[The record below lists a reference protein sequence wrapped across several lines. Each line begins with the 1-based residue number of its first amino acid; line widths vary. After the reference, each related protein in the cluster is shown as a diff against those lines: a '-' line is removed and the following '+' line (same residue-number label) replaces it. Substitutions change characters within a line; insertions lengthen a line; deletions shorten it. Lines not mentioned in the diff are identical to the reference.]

1 VGVFVIILGLAVLV
15 MAIVVLPGACL
26 LTALRQEP
34 MVVWGAG
41 PTVTVLLVAV
51 LTEVFGRIGVPW
63 GPLTGIGSLSLI
75 AVGALGMGLIRGG
88 EPRSGVKTA
97 AIGMWREGHRVLVL
111 AAIPVLLQVCF
122 ITRAM
127 GRPGALLQNHD
138 VMFHLNLIE
147 LMRSTGWASSLG
159 ASAAISGGSFYPSV
173 FHAVAVLLTGVTD
186 VPTAFNATLVGVGIC
201 LTIVEVV
208 VLVRAYDGRTMAC
221 LVAGAACASTMW
233 TPFLLF
239 FNGQTPTGLAIALL
253 PGALAAMEKAFRT
266 YGLRGRLVLVACL
279 SLGAGCAHPGGG
291 QVLIVLACVMAPTG
305 RLIARSESG
314 SAEIAK
320 PALRS
325 RVLVGAAGLLILALM
340 MANAQLQRM
349 AAFPREPRTLL
360 QRVELALFLT
370 PREGR
375 AWDYAWFLLLAGLGL
390 IALGRERSRRLLVLA
405 WSVCA
410 ALIVLAQSA
419 VAPLAILFIA
429 VALVIATWR
438 RDAGVL
444 GPAAVLGGILALEEW
459 AFLSGWSFGWL
470 RLQLMAVPWGMLMA
484 GYVLGTLRAGV
495 GRLAFRRATAWVVLI
510 ATLVPLPV
518 AWWATTDPR
527 LAREEQQAVEVARS
541 GQYATQAQVAAYL
554 DSLDLPEGS
563 VITDT
568 TYSFPIVLAS
578 RRPRQFVITPDRDF
592 REKLDDPITGRV
604 RYALVTDP
612 QRSPADAIAARFPG
626 IHENGAGVANLE
638 RQWVDGCGVA
648 WRLYAFAT
656 P

>member
-1 VGVFVIILGLAVLV
+1 MGVFVIILGLAVLV

-208 VLVRAYDGRTMAC
+208 VLVRAYDGQTMAC

-291 QVLIVLACVMAPTG
+291 QVLIVLACVMALTG

-419 VAPLAILFIA
+419 VAPLAA
-429 VALVIATWR
+429 VTGAWWGDYNR
-438 RDAGVL
+438 Y
-444 GPAAVLGGILALEEW
+444 LAL
-459 AFLSGWSFGWL
+459 
-470 RLQLMAVPWGMLMA
+470 MALLVGALA
-484 GYVLGTLRAGV
+484 GLGTQSAIDWASRHRAGV
-495 GRLAFRRATAWVVLI
+495 PASAALAVISLVITLSQVPSNRMWVQRGYDSAFLVHPAWLGDGERRDMETTDRFVFDDAVVYGAPQTGAGLVGVLTGGRSVHGSVGSPSDPRQDYLAWHFRDLHTDPEVCAIIRQEGGTPLFYDDSTASSDEIGESYPGYLDVDTSTGFIPI
-510 ATLVPLPV
+510 ATLDT
-518 AWWATTDPR
+518 ATVYR
-527 LAREEQQAVEVARS
+527 
-541 GQYATQAQVAAYL
+541 
-554 DSLDLPEGS
+554 
-563 VITDT
+563 IT
-568 TYSFPIVLAS
+568 AC
-578 RRPRQFVITPDRDF
+578 
-592 REKLDDPITGRV
+592 EK
-604 RYALVTDP
+604 
-612 QRSPADAIAARFPG
+612 
-626 IHENGAGVANLE
+626 
-638 RQWVDGCGVA
+638 
-648 WRLYAFAT
+648 
-656 P
+656 

>member
-1 VGVFVIILGLAVLV
+1 MGVFVIILGLAVLV

-233 TPFLLF
+233 TSFLLF

-291 QVLIVLACVMAPTG
+291 QVLIVLACVMALTG

-349 AAFPREPRTLL
+349 ASFPREPRTLL

-419 VAPLAILFIA
+419 VAPLAA
-429 VALVIATWR
+429 VTGAWWGDYNR
-438 RDAGVL
+438 Y
-444 GPAAVLGGILALEEW
+444 LALI
-459 AFLSGWSFGWL
+459 ALL
-470 RLQLMAVPWGMLMA
+470 
-484 GYVLGTLRAGV
+484 V
-495 GRLAFRRATAWVVLI
+495 GA
-510 ATLVPLPV
+510 P
-518 AWWATTDPR
+518 
-527 LAREEQQAVEVARS
+527 
-541 GQYATQAQVAAYL
+541 G
-554 DSLDLPEGS
+554 
-563 VITDT
+563 
-568 TYSFPIVLAS
+568 
-578 RRPRQFVITPDRDF
+578 
-592 REKLDDPITGRV
+592 
-604 RYALVTDP
+604 
-612 QRSPADAIAARFPG
+612 RSPPSTGPHGIGQEFPRARRSP
-626 IHENGAGVANLE
+626 
-638 RQWVDGCGVA
+638 
-648 WRLYAFAT
+648 
-656 P
+656 

>member
-1 VGVFVIILGLAVLV
+1 MGVFVIILGLAVLV

-291 QVLIVLACVMAPTG
+291 QVLIVLACVMALTG

-419 VAPLAILFIA
+419 VAPLAA
-429 VALVIATWR
+429 VTGAWWGDYNR
-438 RDAGVL
+438 Y
-444 GPAAVLGGILALEEW
+444 LAL
-459 AFLSGWSFGWL
+459 
-470 RLQLMAVPWGMLMA
+470 MALLVGALA
-484 GYVLGTLRAGV
+484 GLGTQSAIDWASRHRAGV
-495 GRLAFRRATAWVVLI
+495 PASAALAVISLVITLSQVPPNRMWVQRGYDSAFLVHPAWLGDGERRDMETTDRFVFDDAVVYGAPQTGAGLVGVLTGGRSVHGSVGSPSDPRQDYLAWHFRDLHTDPEVCAIIRQEGGTPLFYDDSTANSDEIGESYPGYLDVDTSTGFIPI
-510 ATLVPLPV
+510 ATLDT
-518 AWWATTDPR
+518 ATVYR
-527 LAREEQQAVEVARS
+527 
-541 GQYATQAQVAAYL
+541 
-554 DSLDLPEGS
+554 
-563 VITDT
+563 IT
-568 TYSFPIVLAS
+568 AC
-578 RRPRQFVITPDRDF
+578 
-592 REKLDDPITGRV
+592 EK
-604 RYALVTDP
+604 
-612 QRSPADAIAARFPG
+612 
-626 IHENGAGVANLE
+626 
-638 RQWVDGCGVA
+638 
-648 WRLYAFAT
+648 
-656 P
+656 

>member
-1 VGVFVIILGLAVLV
+1 MGVFVIILGLAVLV

-97 AIGMWREGHRVLVL
+97 AIGMWREGYRVLVL

-291 QVLIVLACVMAPTG
+291 QVLIVLACVMALTG

-410 ALIVLAQSA
+410 TLIVLAQSA
-419 VAPLAILFIA
+419 VAPLAA
-429 VALVIATWR
+429 VTGAWWGDYNR
-438 RDAGVL
+438 Y
-444 GPAAVLGGILALEEW
+444 LAL
-459 AFLSGWSFGWL
+459 
-470 RLQLMAVPWGMLMA
+470 MALLVGALA
-484 GYVLGTLRAGV
+484 GLGTQSAIDWASRHRAGV
-495 GRLAFRRATAWVVLI
+495 PASAALAVISLVITLSQVPPNRMWVQRGYDSAFLVHPAWLGDGERRDMETTDRFVFDDAVVYGAPQTGAGLVGVLTGGRSVHGSVGSPSDPRQDYLAWHFRDLHTDPEVCAIIRQEGGTPLFYDDSTASSDEIGESYPGYLDVDTSTGFIPI
-510 ATLVPLPV
+510 ATLDT
-518 AWWATTDPR
+518 ATVYR
-527 LAREEQQAVEVARS
+527 
-541 GQYATQAQVAAYL
+541 
-554 DSLDLPEGS
+554 
-563 VITDT
+563 IT
-568 TYSFPIVLAS
+568 AC
-578 RRPRQFVITPDRDF
+578 
-592 REKLDDPITGRV
+592 EK
-604 RYALVTDP
+604 
-612 QRSPADAIAARFPG
+612 
-626 IHENGAGVANLE
+626 
-638 RQWVDGCGVA
+638 
-648 WRLYAFAT
+648 
-656 P
+656 

>member
-1 VGVFVIILGLAVLV
+1 MGVFVIILGLAVLV

-111 AAIPVLLQVCF
+111 AAIPVILQVCF

-291 QVLIVLACVMAPTG
+291 QVLIVLACVMALTG

-349 AAFPREPRTLL
+349 ASFPREPRTLL

-419 VAPLAILFIA
+419 VAPLAA
-429 VALVIATWR
+429 VTGAWWGDYNR
-438 RDAGVL
+438 Y
-444 GPAAVLGGILALEEW
+444 LAL
-459 AFLSGWSFGWL
+459 
-470 RLQLMAVPWGMLMA
+470 MALLVGALA
-484 GYVLGTLRAGV
+484 GLGTQSAIDWASRHRAGV
-495 GRLAFRRATAWVVLI
+495 PASAALAVISLVITLSQVPPNRMWVQRGYDSAFLVHPAWLGDGERRDMETTDRFVFDDAVVYGAPQTGAGLVGVLTGGRSVHGSVGSPSDPRQDYLAWHFRDLHTDPEVCAIIRQEGGTPLFYDDSTASSDEIGESYPGYLDVDTSTGFIPI
-510 ATLVPLPV
+510 ATLDT
-518 AWWATTDPR
+518 ATVYR
-527 LAREEQQAVEVARS
+527 
-541 GQYATQAQVAAYL
+541 
-554 DSLDLPEGS
+554 
-563 VITDT
+563 IT
-568 TYSFPIVLAS
+568 AC
-578 RRPRQFVITPDRDF
+578 
-592 REKLDDPITGRV
+592 EK
-604 RYALVTDP
+604 
-612 QRSPADAIAARFPG
+612 
-626 IHENGAGVANLE
+626 
-638 RQWVDGCGVA
+638 
-648 WRLYAFAT
+648 
-656 P
+656 

>member
-1 VGVFVIILGLAVLV
+1 MGVFVIILGLAVLV

-111 AAIPVLLQVCF
+111 AAIPVILQVCF

-291 QVLIVLACVMAPTG
+291 QVLIVLACVMALTG

-390 IALGRERSRRLLVLA
+390 IALGRERGRRLLVLA

-419 VAPLAILFIA
+419 VAPLAA
-429 VALVIATWR
+429 VTGAWWGDYNR
-438 RDAGVL
+438 Y
-444 GPAAVLGGILALEEW
+444 LAL
-459 AFLSGWSFGWL
+459 
-470 RLQLMAVPWGMLMA
+470 MALLVGALA
-484 GYVLGTLRAGV
+484 GLGTQSAIDWASRHRAGV
-495 GRLAFRRATAWVVLI
+495 PASAALAVISLVITLSQVPPNRMWVQRGYDSAFLVHPAWLGDGERRDMETTDRFVFDDAVVYGAPQTGAGLVGVLTGGRSVHGSVGSPSDPQQDYLAWHFRDLHTDPEVCAIIRQEGGTPLFYDDSTASSDEIGESYPGYLDVDTSTGFIPI
-510 ATLVPLPV
+510 ATLDT
-518 AWWATTDPR
+518 ATVYR
-527 LAREEQQAVEVARS
+527 
-541 GQYATQAQVAAYL
+541 
-554 DSLDLPEGS
+554 
-563 VITDT
+563 IT
-568 TYSFPIVLAS
+568 AC
-578 RRPRQFVITPDRDF
+578 
-592 REKLDDPITGRV
+592 EK
-604 RYALVTDP
+604 
-612 QRSPADAIAARFPG
+612 
-626 IHENGAGVANLE
+626 
-638 RQWVDGCGVA
+638 
-648 WRLYAFAT
+648 
-656 P
+656 

>member
-1 VGVFVIILGLAVLV
+1 MGVFVIILGLAVLV

-291 QVLIVLACVMAPTG
+291 QVLIVLACVMALTG

-419 VAPLAILFIA
+419 VAPLAA
-429 VALVIATWR
+429 VTGAWWGDYNR
-438 RDAGVL
+438 Y
-444 GPAAVLGGILALEEW
+444 LAL
-459 AFLSGWSFGWL
+459 
-470 RLQLMAVPWGMLMA
+470 MALLVGALA
-484 GYVLGTLRAGV
+484 GLGTQSAIDWASRHRAGV
-495 GRLAFRRATAWVVLI
+495 PASAALAVISLVITLSQVPSNRMWVQRGYDSAFLVHPAWLGDGERRDMETTDRFVFDDAVVYGAPQTGAGLVGVLTGGRSVHGSVGSPSDPRQDYLAWHFRDLHTDPEVCAIIRQEGGTPLFYDDSTANSDEIGESYPGYLDVDTSTGFIPI
-510 ATLVPLPV
+510 ATLDT
-518 AWWATTDPR
+518 ATVYR
-527 LAREEQQAVEVARS
+527 
-541 GQYATQAQVAAYL
+541 
-554 DSLDLPEGS
+554 
-563 VITDT
+563 IT
-568 TYSFPIVLAS
+568 AC
-578 RRPRQFVITPDRDF
+578 
-592 REKLDDPITGRV
+592 EK
-604 RYALVTDP
+604 
-612 QRSPADAIAARFPG
+612 
-626 IHENGAGVANLE
+626 
-638 RQWVDGCGVA
+638 
-648 WRLYAFAT
+648 
-656 P
+656 

>member
-1 VGVFVIILGLAVLV
+1 MGVFVIILGLAVLV

-291 QVLIVLACVMAPTG
+291 QVLIVLACVMALTG

-390 IALGRERSRRLLVLA
+390 IALGRERGRRLLVLA

-419 VAPLAILFIA
+419 VAPLAA
-429 VALVIATWR
+429 VTGAWWGDYNR
-438 RDAGVL
+438 Y
-444 GPAAVLGGILALEEW
+444 LAL
-459 AFLSGWSFGWL
+459 
-470 RLQLMAVPWGMLMA
+470 MALLVGALA
-484 GYVLGTLRAGV
+484 GLGTQSAIDWASRHRAGV
-495 GRLAFRRATAWVVLI
+495 PASAALAVISLVITLSQVPPNRMWVQRGYDSAFLVHPAWLGDGERRDMETTDRFVFDDAVVYGAPQTGAGLVGVLTGGRSVHGSVGSPSDPQQDYLAWHFRDLHTDPEVCAIIRQEGGTPLFYDDSTASSDEIGESYPGYLDVDTSTGFIPI
-510 ATLVPLPV
+510 ATLDT
-518 AWWATTDPR
+518 ATVYR
-527 LAREEQQAVEVARS
+527 
-541 GQYATQAQVAAYL
+541 
-554 DSLDLPEGS
+554 
-563 VITDT
+563 IT
-568 TYSFPIVLAS
+568 AC
-578 RRPRQFVITPDRDF
+578 
-592 REKLDDPITGRV
+592 EK
-604 RYALVTDP
+604 
-612 QRSPADAIAARFPG
+612 
-626 IHENGAGVANLE
+626 
-638 RQWVDGCGVA
+638 
-648 WRLYAFAT
+648 
-656 P
+656 

>member
-1 VGVFVIILGLAVLV
+1 MGVFVIILGLAVLV

-111 AAIPVLLQVCF
+111 AAIPVILQVCF

-291 QVLIVLACVMAPTG
+291 QVLIVLACVMALTG

-419 VAPLAILFIA
+419 VAPLAA
-429 VALVIATWR
+429 VTGAWWGDYNR
-438 RDAGVL
+438 Y
-444 GPAAVLGGILALEEW
+444 LAL
-459 AFLSGWSFGWL
+459 
-470 RLQLMAVPWGMLMA
+470 MALLVGALA
-484 GYVLGTLRAGV
+484 GLGTQSAIDWASRHRAGV
-495 GRLAFRRATAWVVLI
+495 PASAALAVISLVITLSQVPPNRMWVQRGYDSAFLVHPAWLGDGERRDMETTDRFVFDDAVVYGAPQTGAGLVGVLTGGRSVHGSVGSPSDPQQDYLAWHFRDLHTDPEVCAIIRQEGGTPLFYDDSTASSDEIGESYPGYLDVDTSTGFIPI
-510 ATLVPLPV
+510 ATLDT
-518 AWWATTDPR
+518 ATVYR
-527 LAREEQQAVEVARS
+527 
-541 GQYATQAQVAAYL
+541 
-554 DSLDLPEGS
+554 
-563 VITDT
+563 IT
-568 TYSFPIVLAS
+568 AC
-578 RRPRQFVITPDRDF
+578 
-592 REKLDDPITGRV
+592 EK
-604 RYALVTDP
+604 
-612 QRSPADAIAARFPG
+612 
-626 IHENGAGVANLE
+626 
-638 RQWVDGCGVA
+638 
-648 WRLYAFAT
+648 
-656 P
+656 

>member
-1 VGVFVIILGLAVLV
+1 MGVFVILGLAVLV

-291 QVLIVLACVMAPTG
+291 QVLIVLACVMALTG

-419 VAPLAILFIA
+419 VAPLAA
-429 VALVIATWR
+429 VTGAWWGDYNR
-438 RDAGVL
+438 Y
-444 GPAAVLGGILALEEW
+444 LAL
-459 AFLSGWSFGWL
+459 
-470 RLQLMAVPWGMLMA
+470 MALLVGALA
-484 GYVLGTLRAGV
+484 GLGTQSAIDWASRHRAGV
-495 GRLAFRRATAWVVLI
+495 PASAALAVISLVITLSQVPSNRMWVQRGYDSAFLVHPAWLGDGERRDMETTDRFVFDDAVVYGAPQTGAGLVGVLTGGRSVHGSVGSPSDPRQDYLAWHFRDLHTDPEVCAIIRQEGGTPLFYDDSTASSDEIGESYPGYLDVDTSTGFIPI
-510 ATLVPLPV
+510 ATLDT
-518 AWWATTDPR
+518 ATVYR
-527 LAREEQQAVEVARS
+527 
-541 GQYATQAQVAAYL
+541 
-554 DSLDLPEGS
+554 
-563 VITDT
+563 IT
-568 TYSFPIVLAS
+568 AC
-578 RRPRQFVITPDRDF
+578 
-592 REKLDDPITGRV
+592 EK
-604 RYALVTDP
+604 
-612 QRSPADAIAARFPG
+612 
-626 IHENGAGVANLE
+626 
-638 RQWVDGCGVA
+638 
-648 WRLYAFAT
+648 
-656 P
+656 

>member
-1 VGVFVIILGLAVLV
+1 MGVFVIILGLAVLV

-291 QVLIVLACVMAPTG
+291 QVLIVLACVMALTG
-305 RLIARSESG
+305 RLIVRSESG

-419 VAPLAILFIA
+419 VAPLAA
-429 VALVIATWR
+429 VTGAWWGDYNR
-438 RDAGVL
+438 Y
-444 GPAAVLGGILALEEW
+444 LAL
-459 AFLSGWSFGWL
+459 
-470 RLQLMAVPWGMLMA
+470 MALLVGALA
-484 GYVLGTLRAGV
+484 GLGTQSAIDWASRHRAGV
-495 GRLAFRRATAWVVLI
+495 PASAALAVISLVITLSQVPSNRMWVQRGYDSAFLVHPAWLGDGERRDMETTDRFVFDDAVVYGAPQTGAGLVGVLTGGRSVHGSVGSPSDPRQDYLAWHFRDLHTDPEVCAIIRQEGGTPLFYDDSTASSDEIGESYPGYLDVDTSTGFIPI
-510 ATLVPLPV
+510 ATLDT
-518 AWWATTDPR
+518 ATVYR
-527 LAREEQQAVEVARS
+527 
-541 GQYATQAQVAAYL
+541 
-554 DSLDLPEGS
+554 
-563 VITDT
+563 IT
-568 TYSFPIVLAS
+568 AC
-578 RRPRQFVITPDRDF
+578 
-592 REKLDDPITGRV
+592 EK
-604 RYALVTDP
+604 
-612 QRSPADAIAARFPG
+612 
-626 IHENGAGVANLE
+626 
-638 RQWVDGCGVA
+638 
-648 WRLYAFAT
+648 
-656 P
+656 

>member
-1 VGVFVIILGLAVLV
+1 MGVFVIILGLAVLV

-41 PTVTVLLVAV
+41 PAVTVLLVAV

-291 QVLIVLACVMAPTG
+291 QVLIVLACVMALTG

-419 VAPLAILFIA
+419 VAPLAA
-429 VALVIATWR
+429 VTGAWWGDYNR
-438 RDAGVL
+438 Y
-444 GPAAVLGGILALEEW
+444 LAL
-459 AFLSGWSFGWL
+459 
-470 RLQLMAVPWGMLMA
+470 MALLVGALA
-484 GYVLGTLRAGV
+484 GLGTQSAIDWASRHRAGV
-495 GRLAFRRATAWVVLI
+495 PASAALAVISLVITLSQVPSNRMWVQRGYDSAFLVHPAWLGDGERRDMETTDRFVFDDAVVYGAPQTGAGLVGVLTGGRSVHGSVGSPSDPRQDYLAWHFRDLHTDPEVCAIIRQEGGTPLFYDDSTASSDEIGESYPGYLDVDTSTGFIPI
-510 ATLVPLPV
+510 ATLDT
-518 AWWATTDPR
+518 ATVYR
-527 LAREEQQAVEVARS
+527 
-541 GQYATQAQVAAYL
+541 
-554 DSLDLPEGS
+554 
-563 VITDT
+563 IT
-568 TYSFPIVLAS
+568 AC
-578 RRPRQFVITPDRDF
+578 
-592 REKLDDPITGRV
+592 EK
-604 RYALVTDP
+604 
-612 QRSPADAIAARFPG
+612 
-626 IHENGAGVANLE
+626 
-638 RQWVDGCGVA
+638 
-648 WRLYAFAT
+648 
-656 P
+656 

>member
-1 VGVFVIILGLAVLV
+1 MGVFVIILGLAVLV

-63 GPLTGIGSLSLI
+63 GPLTGGIGSLSLI

-291 QVLIVLACVMAPTG
+291 QVLIVLACVMALTG

-419 VAPLAILFIA
+419 VAPLAA
-429 VALVIATWR
+429 VTGAWWGDYNR
-438 RDAGVL
+438 Y
-444 GPAAVLGGILALEEW
+444 LAL
-459 AFLSGWSFGWL
+459 
-470 RLQLMAVPWGMLMA
+470 MALLVGALA
-484 GYVLGTLRAGV
+484 GLGTQSAIDWASRHRAGV
-495 GRLAFRRATAWVVLI
+495 PASAALAVISLVITLSQVPSNRMWVQRGYDSAFLVHPAWLGDGERRDMETTDRFVFDDAVVYGAPQTGAGLVGVLTGGRSVHGSVGSPSDPRQDYLAWHFRDLHTDPEVCAIIRQEGGTPLFYDDSTASSDEIGESYPGYLDVDTSTGFIPI
-510 ATLVPLPV
+510 ATLDT
-518 AWWATTDPR
+518 ATVYR
-527 LAREEQQAVEVARS
+527 
-541 GQYATQAQVAAYL
+541 
-554 DSLDLPEGS
+554 
-563 VITDT
+563 IT
-568 TYSFPIVLAS
+568 AC
-578 RRPRQFVITPDRDF
+578 
-592 REKLDDPITGRV
+592 EK
-604 RYALVTDP
+604 
-612 QRSPADAIAARFPG
+612 
-626 IHENGAGVANLE
+626 
-638 RQWVDGCGVA
+638 
-648 WRLYAFAT
+648 
-656 P
+656 

>member
-1 VGVFVIILGLAVLV
+1 MGVFVIILGLAVLV

-291 QVLIVLACVMAPTG
+291 QVLIVLACVMALTG

-410 ALIVLAQSA
+410 ALIVLAQSV
-419 VAPLAILFIA
+419 VAPLAA
-429 VALVIATWR
+429 VTGAWWGDYNR
-438 RDAGVL
+438 Y
-444 GPAAVLGGILALEEW
+444 LAL
-459 AFLSGWSFGWL
+459 
-470 RLQLMAVPWGMLMA
+470 MALLVGALA
-484 GYVLGTLRAGV
+484 GLGTQSAIDWASRHRAGV
-495 GRLAFRRATAWVVLI
+495 PASAALAVISLVITLSQVPSNRMWVQRGYDSAFLVHPAWLGDGERRDMETTDRFVFDDAVVYGAPQTGAGLVGVLTGGRSVHGSVGSPSDPRQDYLAWHFRDLHTDPEVCAIIRQEGGTPLFYDDSTASSDEIGESYPGYLDVDTSTGFIPI
-510 ATLVPLPV
+510 ATLDT
-518 AWWATTDPR
+518 ATVYR
-527 LAREEQQAVEVARS
+527 
-541 GQYATQAQVAAYL
+541 
-554 DSLDLPEGS
+554 
-563 VITDT
+563 IT
-568 TYSFPIVLAS
+568 AC
-578 RRPRQFVITPDRDF
+578 
-592 REKLDDPITGRV
+592 EK
-604 RYALVTDP
+604 
-612 QRSPADAIAARFPG
+612 
-626 IHENGAGVANLE
+626 
-638 RQWVDGCGVA
+638 
-648 WRLYAFAT
+648 
-656 P
+656 

>member
-1 VGVFVIILGLAVLV
+1 MGVFVIILGLAVLV

-291 QVLIVLACVMAPTG
+291 QVLIVLACVMALTG

-419 VAPLAILFIA
+419 VAPLAA
-429 VALVIATWR
+429 VTGAWWGDYNR
-438 RDAGVL
+438 Y
-444 GPAAVLGGILALEEW
+444 LAL
-459 AFLSGWSFGWL
+459 
-470 RLQLMAVPWGMLMA
+470 MALLVGALA
-484 GYVLGTLRAGV
+484 GLGTQSAIDWASRHRAGV
-495 GRLAFRRATAWVVLI
+495 PASAALAVISLVITLSQVPSNRMWVQRGYDSAFLVHPAWLGDGERRDMETTDRFVFDDAVVYGAPQTGAGLVGVLTGGRSVHGSVGSPSDPRQDYLAWHFRDLHTDPEVCAIIRQEGGTPLFYDDSTASSDEIGESYPGYLDVDPSTGFIPI
-510 ATLVPLPV
+510 ATLDT
-518 AWWATTDPR
+518 ATVYR
-527 LAREEQQAVEVARS
+527 
-541 GQYATQAQVAAYL
+541 
-554 DSLDLPEGS
+554 
-563 VITDT
+563 IT
-568 TYSFPIVLAS
+568 AC
-578 RRPRQFVITPDRDF
+578 
-592 REKLDDPITGRV
+592 EK
-604 RYALVTDP
+604 
-612 QRSPADAIAARFPG
+612 
-626 IHENGAGVANLE
+626 
-638 RQWVDGCGVA
+638 
-648 WRLYAFAT
+648 
-656 P
+656 

>member
-1 VGVFVIILGLAVLV
+1 MGVFVIILGLAVLV

-291 QVLIVLACVMAPTG
+291 QVLIVLACVMALTG
-305 RLIARSESG
+305 GLIARSESG

-419 VAPLAILFIA
+419 VAPLAA
-429 VALVIATWR
+429 VTGAWWGDYNR
-438 RDAGVL
+438 Y
-444 GPAAVLGGILALEEW
+444 LAL
-459 AFLSGWSFGWL
+459 
-470 RLQLMAVPWGMLMA
+470 MALLVGALA
-484 GYVLGTLRAGV
+484 GLGTQSAIDWASRHRAGV
-495 GRLAFRRATAWVVLI
+495 PASAALAVISLVITLSQVPSNRMWVQRGYDSAFLVHPAWLGDGERRDMETTDRFVFDDAVVYGAPQTGAGLVGVLTGGRSVHGSVGSPSDPRQDYLAWHFRDLHTDPEVCAIIRQEGGTPLFYDDSTASSDEIGESYPGYLDVDTSTGFIPI
-510 ATLVPLPV
+510 ATLDT
-518 AWWATTDPR
+518 ATVYR
-527 LAREEQQAVEVARS
+527 
-541 GQYATQAQVAAYL
+541 
-554 DSLDLPEGS
+554 
-563 VITDT
+563 IT
-568 TYSFPIVLAS
+568 AC
-578 RRPRQFVITPDRDF
+578 
-592 REKLDDPITGRV
+592 EK
-604 RYALVTDP
+604 
-612 QRSPADAIAARFPG
+612 
-626 IHENGAGVANLE
+626 
-638 RQWVDGCGVA
+638 
-648 WRLYAFAT
+648 
-656 P
+656 

>member
-291 QVLIVLACVMAPTG
+291 QVLIVLACVMALTG
-305 RLIARSESG
+305 GLIARSESG

-419 VAPLAILFIA
+419 VAPLAA
-429 VALVIATWR
+429 VTGAWWGDYNR
-438 RDAGVL
+438 Y
-444 GPAAVLGGILALEEW
+444 LAL
-459 AFLSGWSFGWL
+459 
-470 RLQLMAVPWGMLMA
+470 MALLVGALA
-484 GYVLGTLRAGV
+484 GLGTQSAIDWASRHRAGV
-495 GRLAFRRATAWVVLI
+495 PASAALAVISLVITLSQVPSNRMWVQRGYDSAFLVHPAWLGDGERRDMETTDRFVFDDAVVYGAPQTGAGLVGVLTGGRSVHGSVGSPSDPRQDYLAWHFRDLHTDPEVCAIIRQEGGTPLFYDDSTASSDEIGESYPGYLDVDTSTGFIPI
-510 ATLVPLPV
+510 ATLDT
-518 AWWATTDPR
+518 ATVYR
-527 LAREEQQAVEVARS
+527 
-541 GQYATQAQVAAYL
+541 
-554 DSLDLPEGS
+554 
-563 VITDT
+563 IT
-568 TYSFPIVLAS
+568 AC
-578 RRPRQFVITPDRDF
+578 
-592 REKLDDPITGRV
+592 EK
-604 RYALVTDP
+604 
-612 QRSPADAIAARFPG
+612 
-626 IHENGAGVANLE
+626 
-638 RQWVDGCGVA
+638 
-648 WRLYAFAT
+648 
-656 P
+656 

>member
-1 VGVFVIILGLAVLV
+1 MGVFVIILGLAVLV

-291 QVLIVLACVMAPTG
+291 QVLIVLACVMALTG

-419 VAPLAILFIA
+419 VAPLAA
-429 VALVIATWR
+429 VTGAWWGDYNR
-438 RDAGVL
+438 Y
-444 GPAAVLGGILALEEW
+444 LAL
-459 AFLSGWSFGWL
+459 
-470 RLQLMAVPWGMLMA
+470 MALLVGALA
-484 GYVLGTLRAGV
+484 GLGTQSAIDWASRHRAGV
-495 GRLAFRRATAWVVLI
+495 PASAALAVISLVITLSQVPSNRMWVQRGYDSAFLVHPAWLGGGERRDMETTDRFVFDDAVVYGAPQTGAGLVGVLTGGRSVHGSVGSPSDPRQDYLAWHFRDLHTDPEVCAIIRQEGGTPLFYDDSTASSDEIGESYPGYLDVDTSTGFIPI
-510 ATLVPLPV
+510 ATLDT
-518 AWWATTDPR
+518 ATVYR
-527 LAREEQQAVEVARS
+527 
-541 GQYATQAQVAAYL
+541 
-554 DSLDLPEGS
+554 
-563 VITDT
+563 IT
-568 TYSFPIVLAS
+568 AC
-578 RRPRQFVITPDRDF
+578 
-592 REKLDDPITGRV
+592 EK
-604 RYALVTDP
+604 
-612 QRSPADAIAARFPG
+612 
-626 IHENGAGVANLE
+626 
-638 RQWVDGCGVA
+638 
-648 WRLYAFAT
+648 
-656 P
+656 

>member
-1 VGVFVIILGLAVLV
+1 MGVFVIILGLAVLV

-186 VPTAFNATLVGVGIC
+186 VATAFNATLVGVGIC

-291 QVLIVLACVMAPTG
+291 QVLIVLACVMALTG

-419 VAPLAILFIA
+419 VAPLAA
-429 VALVIATWR
+429 VTGAWWGDYNR
-438 RDAGVL
+438 Y
-444 GPAAVLGGILALEEW
+444 LAL
-459 AFLSGWSFGWL
+459 
-470 RLQLMAVPWGMLMA
+470 MALLVGALA
-484 GYVLGTLRAGV
+484 GLGTQSAIDWASRHRAGV
-495 GRLAFRRATAWVVLI
+495 PASAALAVISLVITLSQVPPNRMWVQRGYDSAFLVHPAWLGDGERRDMETTDRFVFDDAVVYGAPQTGAGLVGVLTGGRSVHGSVGSPSDPRQDYLAWHFRDLHTDPEVCAIIRQEGGTPLFYDDSTASSDEIGESYPGYLDVDTSTGFIPI
-510 ATLVPLPV
+510 ATLDT
-518 AWWATTDPR
+518 ATVYR
-527 LAREEQQAVEVARS
+527 
-541 GQYATQAQVAAYL
+541 
-554 DSLDLPEGS
+554 
-563 VITDT
+563 IT
-568 TYSFPIVLAS
+568 AC
-578 RRPRQFVITPDRDF
+578 
-592 REKLDDPITGRV
+592 EK
-604 RYALVTDP
+604 
-612 QRSPADAIAARFPG
+612 
-626 IHENGAGVANLE
+626 
-638 RQWVDGCGVA
+638 
-648 WRLYAFAT
+648 
-656 P
+656 

>member
-1 VGVFVIILGLAVLV
+1 MGVFVIILGLAVLV

-111 AAIPVLLQVCF
+111 AVIPVLLQVCF

-291 QVLIVLACVMAPTG
+291 QVLIVLACVMALTG

-419 VAPLAILFIA
+419 VAPLAA
-429 VALVIATWR
+429 VTGAWWGDYNR
-438 RDAGVL
+438 Y
-444 GPAAVLGGILALEEW
+444 LAL
-459 AFLSGWSFGWL
+459 
-470 RLQLMAVPWGMLMA
+470 MALLVGALA
-484 GYVLGTLRAGV
+484 GLGTQSAIDWASRHRAGV
-495 GRLAFRRATAWVVLI
+495 PASAALAVISLVITLSQVPPNRMWVQRGYDSAFLVHPAWLGDGERRDMETTDRFVFDDAVVYGAPQTGAGLVGVLTGGRSVHGSVGSPSDPRQDYLAWHFRDLHTDPEVCAIIRQEGGTPLFYDDSTANSDEIGESYPGYLDVDTSTGFIPI
-510 ATLVPLPV
+510 ATLDT
-518 AWWATTDPR
+518 ATVYR
-527 LAREEQQAVEVARS
+527 
-541 GQYATQAQVAAYL
+541 
-554 DSLDLPEGS
+554 
-563 VITDT
+563 IT
-568 TYSFPIVLAS
+568 AC
-578 RRPRQFVITPDRDF
+578 
-592 REKLDDPITGRV
+592 EK
-604 RYALVTDP
+604 
-612 QRSPADAIAARFPG
+612 
-626 IHENGAGVANLE
+626 
-638 RQWVDGCGVA
+638 
-648 WRLYAFAT
+648 
-656 P
+656 

>member
-1 VGVFVIILGLAVLV
+1 MGVFVIILGLAVLV

-97 AIGMWREGHRVLVL
+97 AIGMWREGYRVLVL

-291 QVLIVLACVMAPTG
+291 QVLIVLACVMALTG

-419 VAPLAILFIA
+419 VAPLAA
-429 VALVIATWR
+429 VTGAWWGDYNR
-438 RDAGVL
+438 Y
-444 GPAAVLGGILALEEW
+444 LAL
-459 AFLSGWSFGWL
+459 
-470 RLQLMAVPWGMLMA
+470 MALLVGALA
-484 GYVLGTLRAGV
+484 GLGTQSAIDWASRHRAGV
-495 GRLAFRRATAWVVLI
+495 PASAALAVISLVITLSQVPSNRMWVQRGYDSAFLVHPAWLGDGERRDMETTDRFVFDDAVVYGAPQTGAGLVGVLTGGRSVHGSVGSPSDPRQDYLAWHFRDLHTDPEVCAIIRQEGGTPLFYDDSTASSDEIGESYPGYLDVDTSTGFIPI
-510 ATLVPLPV
+510 ATLDT
-518 AWWATTDPR
+518 ATVYR
-527 LAREEQQAVEVARS
+527 
-541 GQYATQAQVAAYL
+541 
-554 DSLDLPEGS
+554 
-563 VITDT
+563 IT
-568 TYSFPIVLAS
+568 AC
-578 RRPRQFVITPDRDF
+578 
-592 REKLDDPITGRV
+592 EK
-604 RYALVTDP
+604 
-612 QRSPADAIAARFPG
+612 
-626 IHENGAGVANLE
+626 
-638 RQWVDGCGVA
+638 
-648 WRLYAFAT
+648 
-656 P
+656 

>member
-1 VGVFVIILGLAVLV
+1 MGVFVILGLAVLV

-291 QVLIVLACVMAPTG
+291 QVLIVLACVMALTG

-419 VAPLAILFIA
+419 VAPLAA
-429 VALVIATWR
+429 VTGAWWGDYNR
-438 RDAGVL
+438 Y
-444 GPAAVLGGILALEEW
+444 LAL
-459 AFLSGWSFGWL
+459 
-470 RLQLMAVPWGMLMA
+470 MALLVGALA
-484 GYVLGTLRAGV
+484 GLGTQSAIDWASRHRAGV
-495 GRLAFRRATAWVVLI
+495 PASAALAVISLVITLSQVPPNRMWVQRGYDSAFLVHPAWLGDGERRDMETTDRFVFDDAVVYGAPQTGAGLVGVLTGGRSVHGSVGSPSDPRQDYLAWHFRDLHTDPEVCAIIRQEGGTPLFYDDSTASSDEIGESYPGYLDVDTSTGFIPI
-510 ATLVPLPV
+510 ATLDT
-518 AWWATTDPR
+518 ATVYR
-527 LAREEQQAVEVARS
+527 
-541 GQYATQAQVAAYL
+541 
-554 DSLDLPEGS
+554 
-563 VITDT
+563 IT
-568 TYSFPIVLAS
+568 AC
-578 RRPRQFVITPDRDF
+578 
-592 REKLDDPITGRV
+592 EK
-604 RYALVTDP
+604 
-612 QRSPADAIAARFPG
+612 
-626 IHENGAGVANLE
+626 
-638 RQWVDGCGVA
+638 
-648 WRLYAFAT
+648 
-656 P
+656 

>member
-1 VGVFVIILGLAVLV
+1 MGVFVIILGLAVLV

-291 QVLIVLACVMAPTG
+291 QVLIVLACVMALTG

-390 IALGRERSRRLLVLA
+390 IALGRERGRRLLVLA

-419 VAPLAILFIA
+419 VAPLAA
-429 VALVIATWR
+429 VTGAWWGDYNR
-438 RDAGVL
+438 Y
-444 GPAAVLGGILALEEW
+444 LAL
-459 AFLSGWSFGWL
+459 
-470 RLQLMAVPWGMLMA
+470 MALLVGALA
-484 GYVLGTLRAGV
+484 GLGTQSAIDWASRHRAGV
-495 GRLAFRRATAWVVLI
+495 PASAALAVISLVITLSQVPPNRMWVQRGYDSAFLVHPAWLGDGERRDMETTDRFVFDDAVVYGAPQTGAGLVGVLTGGRSVHGSVGSPSDPRQDYLAWHFRDLHTDPEVCAIIRQEGGTPLFYDDSTASSDEIGESYPGYLDVDTSTGFIPI
-510 ATLVPLPV
+510 ATLDT
-518 AWWATTDPR
+518 ATVYR
-527 LAREEQQAVEVARS
+527 
-541 GQYATQAQVAAYL
+541 
-554 DSLDLPEGS
+554 
-563 VITDT
+563 IT
-568 TYSFPIVLAS
+568 AC
-578 RRPRQFVITPDRDF
+578 
-592 REKLDDPITGRV
+592 EK
-604 RYALVTDP
+604 
-612 QRSPADAIAARFPG
+612 
-626 IHENGAGVANLE
+626 
-638 RQWVDGCGVA
+638 
-648 WRLYAFAT
+648 
-656 P
+656 

>member
-1 VGVFVIILGLAVLV
+1 MGVFVIILGLAVLV

-291 QVLIVLACVMAPTG
+291 QVLIVLACVMALTG

-325 RVLVGAAGLLILALM
+325 RVLVRAAGLLILALM

-419 VAPLAILFIA
+419 VAPLAA
-429 VALVIATWR
+429 VTGAWWGDYNR
-438 RDAGVL
+438 Y
-444 GPAAVLGGILALEEW
+444 LAL
-459 AFLSGWSFGWL
+459 
-470 RLQLMAVPWGMLMA
+470 MALLVGALA
-484 GYVLGTLRAGV
+484 GLGTQSAIDWASRHRAGV
-495 GRLAFRRATAWVVLI
+495 PASAARAVISLVITLSQVPSNRMWVQRGYDSAFLVHPAWLGDGERRDMETTDRFVFDDAVVYGAPQTGAGLVGVLTGGRSVHGSVGSPSDPRQDYLAWHFRDLHTDPEVCAIIRQEGGTPLFYDDSTASSDEIGESYPGYLDVDTSTGFIPI
-510 ATLVPLPV
+510 ATLDT
-518 AWWATTDPR
+518 ATVYR
-527 LAREEQQAVEVARS
+527 
-541 GQYATQAQVAAYL
+541 
-554 DSLDLPEGS
+554 
-563 VITDT
+563 IT
-568 TYSFPIVLAS
+568 AC
-578 RRPRQFVITPDRDF
+578 
-592 REKLDDPITGRV
+592 EK
-604 RYALVTDP
+604 
-612 QRSPADAIAARFPG
+612 
-626 IHENGAGVANLE
+626 
-638 RQWVDGCGVA
+638 
-648 WRLYAFAT
+648 
-656 P
+656 

>member
-1 VGVFVIILGLAVLV
+1 MGVFVIILGLAVLV

-291 QVLIVLACVMAPTG
+291 QVLIVLACVMALTG

-349 AAFPREPRTLL
+349 ASFPREPRTLL

-419 VAPLAILFIA
+419 VAPLAA
-429 VALVIATWR
+429 VTGAWWGDYNR
-438 RDAGVL
+438 Y
-444 GPAAVLGGILALEEW
+444 LAL
-459 AFLSGWSFGWL
+459 
-470 RLQLMAVPWGMLMA
+470 MALLVGALA
-484 GYVLGTLRAGV
+484 GLGTQSAIDWASRHRAGV
-495 GRLAFRRATAWVVLI
+495 PASAALAVISLVITLSQVPSNRMWVQRGYDSAFLVHPAWLGDGERRDMETTDRFVFDDAVVYGAPQTGAGLVGVLTGGRSVHGSVGSPSDPRQDYLAWHFRDLHTDPEVCAIIRQEGGTPLFYDDSTASSDEIGENYPGYLDVDTSTGFIPI
-510 ATLVPLPV
+510 ATLDT
-518 AWWATTDPR
+518 ATVYR
-527 LAREEQQAVEVARS
+527 
-541 GQYATQAQVAAYL
+541 
-554 DSLDLPEGS
+554 
-563 VITDT
+563 IT
-568 TYSFPIVLAS
+568 AC
-578 RRPRQFVITPDRDF
+578 
-592 REKLDDPITGRV
+592 EK
-604 RYALVTDP
+604 
-612 QRSPADAIAARFPG
+612 
-626 IHENGAGVANLE
+626 
-638 RQWVDGCGVA
+638 
-648 WRLYAFAT
+648 
-656 P
+656 

>member
-1 VGVFVIILGLAVLV
+1 MGVFVIILGLAVLV

-208 VLVRAYDGRTMAC
+208 VLVRAYDGQTMAC

-279 SLGAGCAHPGGG
+279 SLGAGYAHPGGG
-291 QVLIVLACVMAPTG
+291 QVLIVLACVMALTG

-419 VAPLAILFIA
+419 VAPLAA
-429 VALVIATWR
+429 VTGAWWGDYNR
-438 RDAGVL
+438 Y
-444 GPAAVLGGILALEEW
+444 LAL
-459 AFLSGWSFGWL
+459 
-470 RLQLMAVPWGMLMA
+470 MALLVGALA
-484 GYVLGTLRAGV
+484 GLGTQSAIDWASRHRAGV
-495 GRLAFRRATAWVVLI
+495 PASAALAVISLVITLSQVPSNRMWVQRGYDSAFLVHPAWLGDGERRDMETTDRFVFDDAVVYGAPQTGAGLVGVLTGGRSVHGSVGSPSDPRQDYLAWHFRDLHTDPEVCAIIRQEGGTPLFYDDSTASSDEIGESYPGYLDVDTSTGFIPI
-510 ATLVPLPV
+510 ATLDT
-518 AWWATTDPR
+518 ATVYR
-527 LAREEQQAVEVARS
+527 
-541 GQYATQAQVAAYL
+541 
-554 DSLDLPEGS
+554 
-563 VITDT
+563 IT
-568 TYSFPIVLAS
+568 AC
-578 RRPRQFVITPDRDF
+578 
-592 REKLDDPITGRV
+592 EK
-604 RYALVTDP
+604 
-612 QRSPADAIAARFPG
+612 
-626 IHENGAGVANLE
+626 
-638 RQWVDGCGVA
+638 
-648 WRLYAFAT
+648 
-656 P
+656 

>member
-1 VGVFVIILGLAVLV
+1 MGVFVIILGLAVLV

-63 GPLTGIGSLSLI
+63 GPLTGIGSLSLL

-291 QVLIVLACVMAPTG
+291 QVLIVLACVMALTG

-419 VAPLAILFIA
+419 VAPLAA
-429 VALVIATWR
+429 VTGAWWGDYNR
-438 RDAGVL
+438 Y
-444 GPAAVLGGILALEEW
+444 LAL
-459 AFLSGWSFGWL
+459 
-470 RLQLMAVPWGMLMA
+470 MALLVGALA
-484 GYVLGTLRAGV
+484 GLGTQSAIDWASRHRAGV
-495 GRLAFRRATAWVVLI
+495 PASAALAVISLVITLSQVPSNRMWVQRGYDSAFLVHPAWLGDGERRDMETTDRFVFDDAVVYGAPQTGAGLVGVLTGGRSVHGSVGSPSDPRQDYLAWHFRDLHTDPEVCAIIRQEGGTPLFYDDSTASSDEIGESYPGYLDVDTSTGFIPI
-510 ATLVPLPV
+510 ATLDT
-518 AWWATTDPR
+518 ATVYR
-527 LAREEQQAVEVARS
+527 
-541 GQYATQAQVAAYL
+541 
-554 DSLDLPEGS
+554 
-563 VITDT
+563 IT
-568 TYSFPIVLAS
+568 AC
-578 RRPRQFVITPDRDF
+578 
-592 REKLDDPITGRV
+592 EK
-604 RYALVTDP
+604 
-612 QRSPADAIAARFPG
+612 
-626 IHENGAGVANLE
+626 
-638 RQWVDGCGVA
+638 
-648 WRLYAFAT
+648 
-656 P
+656 

>member
-1 VGVFVIILGLAVLV
+1 MGVFVIILGLAVLV

-75 AVGALGMGLIRGG
+75 AVGALGIGLIRGG

-291 QVLIVLACVMAPTG
+291 QVLIVLACVMALTG

-349 AAFPREPRTLL
+349 ASFPREPRTLL

-419 VAPLAILFIA
+419 VAPLAA
-429 VALVIATWR
+429 VTGAWWGDYNR
-438 RDAGVL
+438 Y
-444 GPAAVLGGILALEEW
+444 LAL
-459 AFLSGWSFGWL
+459 
-470 RLQLMAVPWGMLMA
+470 MALLVGALA
-484 GYVLGTLRAGV
+484 GLGTQSAIDWASRHRAGV
-495 GRLAFRRATAWVVLI
+495 PASAALAVISLVITLSQVPSNRMWVQRGYDSAFLVHPAWLGDGERRDMETTDRFVFDDAVVYGAPQTGAGLVGVLTGGRSVHGSVGSPSDPRQDYLAWHFRDLHTDPEVCAIIRQEGGTPLFYDDSTASSDEIGESYPGYLDVDTSTGFIPI
-510 ATLVPLPV
+510 ATLDT
-518 AWWATTDPR
+518 ATVYR
-527 LAREEQQAVEVARS
+527 
-541 GQYATQAQVAAYL
+541 
-554 DSLDLPEGS
+554 
-563 VITDT
+563 IT
-568 TYSFPIVLAS
+568 AC
-578 RRPRQFVITPDRDF
+578 
-592 REKLDDPITGRV
+592 EK
-604 RYALVTDP
+604 
-612 QRSPADAIAARFPG
+612 
-626 IHENGAGVANLE
+626 
-638 RQWVDGCGVA
+638 
-648 WRLYAFAT
+648 
-656 P
+656 

>member
-1 VGVFVIILGLAVLV
+1 MGVFVIILGLAVLV

-291 QVLIVLACVMAPTG
+291 QVLIVLACVMALTG

-419 VAPLAILFIA
+419 VAPLAA
-429 VALVIATWR
+429 VTGAWWGDYNR
-438 RDAGVL
+438 Y
-444 GPAAVLGGILALEEW
+444 LAL
-459 AFLSGWSFGWL
+459 
-470 RLQLMAVPWGMLMA
+470 MALLVGALA
-484 GYVLGTLRAGV
+484 GLGTQSAIDWASRHRAGV
-495 GRLAFRRATAWVVLI
+495 PASAALAVISLVITLSQVPPNRMWVQRGYDSTFLVHPAWLGDGERRDMETTDRFVFDDAVVYGAPQTGAGLVGVLTGGRSVHGSVGSPSDPRQDYLAWHFRDLHTDPEVCAIIRQEGGTPLFYDDSTASSDEIGENYPGYLDVDTSTGFIPI
-510 ATLVPLPV
+510 ATLDT
-518 AWWATTDPR
+518 ATVYR
-527 LAREEQQAVEVARS
+527 
-541 GQYATQAQVAAYL
+541 
-554 DSLDLPEGS
+554 
-563 VITDT
+563 IT
-568 TYSFPIVLAS
+568 AC
-578 RRPRQFVITPDRDF
+578 
-592 REKLDDPITGRV
+592 EK
-604 RYALVTDP
+604 
-612 QRSPADAIAARFPG
+612 
-626 IHENGAGVANLE
+626 
-638 RQWVDGCGVA
+638 
-648 WRLYAFAT
+648 
-656 P
+656 

>member
-1 VGVFVIILGLAVLV
+1 MGVFVIILGLAVLV

-291 QVLIVLACVMAPTG
+291 QVLIVLACVMALTG

-349 AAFPREPRTLL
+349 ASFPREPRTLL

-419 VAPLAILFIA
+419 VAPLAA
-429 VALVIATWR
+429 VTGAWWGDYNR
-438 RDAGVL
+438 Y
-444 GPAAVLGGILALEEW
+444 LAL
-459 AFLSGWSFGWL
+459 
-470 RLQLMAVPWGMLMA
+470 MALLVGALA
-484 GYVLGTLRAGV
+484 GLGTQSAIDWASRHRAGV
-495 GRLAFRRATAWVVLI
+495 PASAALAVISLVITLSQVPPNRMWVQRGYDSAFLVHPAWLGDGERRDMETTDRFVFDDAVVYGAPQTGAGLVGVLTGGRSVHGSVGSPSDPRQDYLAWHFRDLHTDPEVCAIIRQEGGAPLFYDASTASSDEIGESYPGYLDVDTSTGFIPI
-510 ATLVPLPV
+510 ATLDT
-518 AWWATTDPR
+518 ATVYR
-527 LAREEQQAVEVARS
+527 
-541 GQYATQAQVAAYL
+541 
-554 DSLDLPEGS
+554 
-563 VITDT
+563 IT
-568 TYSFPIVLAS
+568 AC
-578 RRPRQFVITPDRDF
+578 
-592 REKLDDPITGRV
+592 EK
-604 RYALVTDP
+604 
-612 QRSPADAIAARFPG
+612 
-626 IHENGAGVANLE
+626 
-638 RQWVDGCGVA
+638 
-648 WRLYAFAT
+648 
-656 P
+656 

>member
-1 VGVFVIILGLAVLV
+1 MGVFVIILGLAVLV

-138 VMFHLNLIE
+138 VMFHLTLIE

-291 QVLIVLACVMAPTG
+291 QVLIVLACVMALTG

-419 VAPLAILFIA
+419 VAPLAA
-429 VALVIATWR
+429 VTG
-438 RDAGVL
+438 AGW
-444 GPAAVLGGILALEEW
+444 GDYNRYLAL
-459 AFLSGWSFGWL
+459 
-470 RLQLMAVPWGMLMA
+470 MALLVGALA
-484 GYVLGTLRAGV
+484 GLGTQSAIDWASRHRAGV
-495 GRLAFRRATAWVVLI
+495 PASAALAVISLVITLSQVPSNRMWVQRGYDSAFLVHPAWLGDGERRDMETTDRFVFDDAVVYGAPQTGAGLVGVLTGGRSVHGSVGSPSDPRQDYLAWHFRDLHTDPEVCAIIRQEGGTPLFYDDSTASSDEIGESYPGYLDVDTSTGFIPI
-510 ATLVPLPV
+510 ATLDT
-518 AWWATTDPR
+518 ATVYR
-527 LAREEQQAVEVARS
+527 
-541 GQYATQAQVAAYL
+541 
-554 DSLDLPEGS
+554 
-563 VITDT
+563 IT
-568 TYSFPIVLAS
+568 AC
-578 RRPRQFVITPDRDF
+578 
-592 REKLDDPITGRV
+592 EK
-604 RYALVTDP
+604 
-612 QRSPADAIAARFPG
+612 
-626 IHENGAGVANLE
+626 
-638 RQWVDGCGVA
+638 
-648 WRLYAFAT
+648 
-656 P
+656 

>member
-1 VGVFVIILGLAVLV
+1 MGVFVIILGLAVLV

-208 VLVRAYDGRTMAC
+208 VFVRAYDGRTMAC

-291 QVLIVLACVMAPTG
+291 QVLIVLACVMALTG

-419 VAPLAILFIA
+419 VAPLAA
-429 VALVIATWR
+429 VTGAWWGDYNR
-438 RDAGVL
+438 Y
-444 GPAAVLGGILALEEW
+444 LAL
-459 AFLSGWSFGWL
+459 
-470 RLQLMAVPWGMLMA
+470 MALLVGALA
-484 GYVLGTLRAGV
+484 GLGTQSAIDWASRHRAGV
-495 GRLAFRRATAWVVLI
+495 PASAALAVISLVITLSQVPPNRMWVQRGYDSAFLVHPAWLGDGERRDMETTDRFVFDDAVVYGAPQTGAGLVGVLTGGRSVHGSVGSPSDPRQDYLAWHFRDLHTDPEVCAIIRQEGGTPLFYDDSTASSDEIGESYPGYLDVDTSTGFIPI
-510 ATLVPLPV
+510 ATLDT
-518 AWWATTDPR
+518 ATVYR
-527 LAREEQQAVEVARS
+527 
-541 GQYATQAQVAAYL
+541 
-554 DSLDLPEGS
+554 
-563 VITDT
+563 IT
-568 TYSFPIVLAS
+568 AC
-578 RRPRQFVITPDRDF
+578 
-592 REKLDDPITGRV
+592 EK
-604 RYALVTDP
+604 
-612 QRSPADAIAARFPG
+612 
-626 IHENGAGVANLE
+626 
-638 RQWVDGCGVA
+638 
-648 WRLYAFAT
+648 
-656 P
+656 

>member
-1 VGVFVIILGLAVLV
+1 MGVFVIILGLAVLV

-122 ITRAM
+122 ITRVM

-291 QVLIVLACVMAPTG
+291 QVLIVLACVMALTG

-410 ALIVLAQSA
+410 TLIVLAQSA
-419 VAPLAILFIA
+419 VAPLAA
-429 VALVIATWR
+429 VTGAWWGDYNR
-438 RDAGVL
+438 Y
-444 GPAAVLGGILALEEW
+444 LAL
-459 AFLSGWSFGWL
+459 
-470 RLQLMAVPWGMLMA
+470 MALLVGALA
-484 GYVLGTLRAGV
+484 GLGTQSAIDWASRHRAGV
-495 GRLAFRRATAWVVLI
+495 PASAALAVISLVITLSQVPPNRMWVQRGYDSAFLVHPAWLGDGERRDMETTDRFVFDDAVVYGAPQTGAGLVGVLTGGRSVHGSVGSPSDPRQDYLAWHFRDLHTDPEVCAIIRQEGGTPLFYDDSTASSDEIGESYPGYLDVDTSTGFIPI
-510 ATLVPLPV
+510 ATLDT
-518 AWWATTDPR
+518 ATVYR
-527 LAREEQQAVEVARS
+527 
-541 GQYATQAQVAAYL
+541 
-554 DSLDLPEGS
+554 
-563 VITDT
+563 IT
-568 TYSFPIVLAS
+568 AC
-578 RRPRQFVITPDRDF
+578 
-592 REKLDDPITGRV
+592 EK
-604 RYALVTDP
+604 
-612 QRSPADAIAARFPG
+612 
-626 IHENGAGVANLE
+626 
-638 RQWVDGCGVA
+638 
-648 WRLYAFAT
+648 
-656 P
+656 

>member
-1 VGVFVIILGLAVLV
+1 MGVFVIILGLAVLV

-233 TPFLLF
+233 MPFLLF

-291 QVLIVLACVMAPTG
+291 QVLIVLACVMALTG

-419 VAPLAILFIA
+419 VAPLAA
-429 VALVIATWR
+429 VTGAWWGDYNR
-438 RDAGVL
+438 Y
-444 GPAAVLGGILALEEW
+444 LAL
-459 AFLSGWSFGWL
+459 
-470 RLQLMAVPWGMLMA
+470 MALLVGALA
-484 GYVLGTLRAGV
+484 GLGTQSAIDWASRHRAGV
-495 GRLAFRRATAWVVLI
+495 PASAALAVISLVITLSQVPSNRMWVQRGYDSAFLVHPAWLGDGERRDMETTDRFVFDDAVVYGAPQTGAGLVGVLTGGRSVHGSVGSPSDPRQDYLAWHFRDLHTDPEVCAIIRQEGGTPLFYDDSTASSDEIGESYPGYLDVDTSTGFIPI
-510 ATLVPLPV
+510 ATLDT
-518 AWWATTDPR
+518 ATVYR
-527 LAREEQQAVEVARS
+527 
-541 GQYATQAQVAAYL
+541 
-554 DSLDLPEGS
+554 
-563 VITDT
+563 IT
-568 TYSFPIVLAS
+568 AC
-578 RRPRQFVITPDRDF
+578 
-592 REKLDDPITGRV
+592 EK
-604 RYALVTDP
+604 
-612 QRSPADAIAARFPG
+612 
-626 IHENGAGVANLE
+626 
-638 RQWVDGCGVA
+638 
-648 WRLYAFAT
+648 
-656 P
+656 

>member
-1 VGVFVIILGLAVLV
+1 MGVFVIILGLAVLV

-291 QVLIVLACVMAPTG
+291 QVLIVLACVMALTG

-314 SAEIAK
+314 SAELAK

-349 AAFPREPRTLL
+349 ASFPREPRTLL

-419 VAPLAILFIA
+419 VAPLAA
-429 VALVIATWR
+429 VTGAWWGDYNR
-438 RDAGVL
+438 Y
-444 GPAAVLGGILALEEW
+444 LAL
-459 AFLSGWSFGWL
+459 
-470 RLQLMAVPWGMLMA
+470 MALLVGALA
-484 GYVLGTLRAGV
+484 GLGTQSAIDWASRHRAGV
-495 GRLAFRRATAWVVLI
+495 PASAALAVISLVITLSQVPPNRMWVQRGYDSAFLVHPAWLGDGERRDMETTDRFVFDDAVVYGAPQTGAGLVGVLTGGRSVHGSVGSPSDPRQDYLAWHFRDLHTDPEVCAIIRQEGGTPLFYDDSTASSDEIGESYPGYLDVDTSTGFIPI
-510 ATLVPLPV
+510 ATLDT
-518 AWWATTDPR
+518 ATVYR
-527 LAREEQQAVEVARS
+527 
-541 GQYATQAQVAAYL
+541 
-554 DSLDLPEGS
+554 
-563 VITDT
+563 IT
-568 TYSFPIVLAS
+568 AC
-578 RRPRQFVITPDRDF
+578 
-592 REKLDDPITGRV
+592 EK
-604 RYALVTDP
+604 
-612 QRSPADAIAARFPG
+612 
-626 IHENGAGVANLE
+626 
-638 RQWVDGCGVA
+638 
-648 WRLYAFAT
+648 
-656 P
+656 

>member
-291 QVLIVLACVMAPTG
+291 QVLIVLACVMALTG

-419 VAPLAILFIA
+419 VAPLAA
-429 VALVIATWR
+429 VTGAWWGDYNR
-438 RDAGVL
+438 Y
-444 GPAAVLGGILALEEW
+444 LAL
-459 AFLSGWSFGWL
+459 
-470 RLQLMAVPWGMLMA
+470 MALLVGALA
-484 GYVLGTLRAGV
+484 GLGTQSAIDWASRHRAGV
-495 GRLAFRRATAWVVLI
+495 PASAALAVISLVITLSQVPPNRMWVQRGYDSTFLVHPAWLGDGERRDMETTDRFVFDDAVVYGAPQTGAGLVGVLTGGRSVHGSVGSPSDPRQDYLAWHFRDLHTDPEVCAIIRQEGGTPLFYDDSTASSDEIGENYPGYLDVDTSTGFIPI
-510 ATLVPLPV
+510 ATLDT
-518 AWWATTDPR
+518 ATVYR
-527 LAREEQQAVEVARS
+527 
-541 GQYATQAQVAAYL
+541 
-554 DSLDLPEGS
+554 
-563 VITDT
+563 IT
-568 TYSFPIVLAS
+568 AC
-578 RRPRQFVITPDRDF
+578 
-592 REKLDDPITGRV
+592 EK
-604 RYALVTDP
+604 
-612 QRSPADAIAARFPG
+612 
-626 IHENGAGVANLE
+626 
-638 RQWVDGCGVA
+638 
-648 WRLYAFAT
+648 
-656 P
+656 

>member
-1 VGVFVIILGLAVLV
+1 MGVFVIILGLAVLV

-26 LTALRQEP
+26 LTALHQEP

-291 QVLIVLACVMAPTG
+291 QVLIVLACVMALTG

-390 IALGRERSRRLLVLA
+390 IALGRERGRRLLVLA

-419 VAPLAILFIA
+419 VAPLAA
-429 VALVIATWR
+429 VTGAWWGDYNR
-438 RDAGVL
+438 Y
-444 GPAAVLGGILALEEW
+444 LAL
-459 AFLSGWSFGWL
+459 
-470 RLQLMAVPWGMLMA
+470 MALLVGALA
-484 GYVLGTLRAGV
+484 GLGTQSAIDWASRHRAGV
-495 GRLAFRRATAWVVLI
+495 PASAALAVISLVITLSQVPPNRMWVQRGYDSAFLVHPAWLGDGERRDMETTDRFVFDDAVVYGAPQTGAGLVGVLTGGRSVHGSVGSPSDPQQDYLAWHFRDLHTDPEVCAIIRQEGGTPLFYDDSTASSDEIGESYPGYLDVDTSTGFIPI
-510 ATLVPLPV
+510 ATLDT
-518 AWWATTDPR
+518 ATVYR
-527 LAREEQQAVEVARS
+527 
-541 GQYATQAQVAAYL
+541 
-554 DSLDLPEGS
+554 
-563 VITDT
+563 IT
-568 TYSFPIVLAS
+568 AC
-578 RRPRQFVITPDRDF
+578 
-592 REKLDDPITGRV
+592 EK
-604 RYALVTDP
+604 
-612 QRSPADAIAARFPG
+612 
-626 IHENGAGVANLE
+626 
-638 RQWVDGCGVA
+638 
-648 WRLYAFAT
+648 
-656 P
+656 

>member
-1 VGVFVIILGLAVLV
+1 MGVFVIILGLAVLV

-291 QVLIVLACVMAPTG
+291 QVLIVLACVMALTG

-349 AAFPREPRTLL
+349 ASFPREPRTLL

-419 VAPLAILFIA
+419 VAPLAA
-429 VALVIATWR
+429 VTGAWWGDYNR
-438 RDAGVL
+438 Y
-444 GPAAVLGGILALEEW
+444 LAL
-459 AFLSGWSFGWL
+459 
-470 RLQLMAVPWGMLMA
+470 MALLVGALA
-484 GYVLGTLRAGV
+484 GLGTQSAIDWASRHRAGV
-495 GRLAFRRATAWVVLI
+495 PASAALAVISLVITLSQVPSNRMWVQRGYDSAFLVHPAWLGDGERRDMETTDRFVFDDAVVYGAPQTGAGLVGVLTGGRSVHGSVGSPSDPRQDYLAWHFRDLHTDPEVCAIIRQEGGTPLFYDDSTASSDEIGESYPGYLDVDTSTGFIPI
-510 ATLVPLPV
+510 ATLDT
-518 AWWATTDPR
+518 ATVYR
-527 LAREEQQAVEVARS
+527 
-541 GQYATQAQVAAYL
+541 
-554 DSLDLPEGS
+554 
-563 VITDT
+563 IT
-568 TYSFPIVLAS
+568 AC
-578 RRPRQFVITPDRDF
+578 
-592 REKLDDPITGRV
+592 EK
-604 RYALVTDP
+604 
-612 QRSPADAIAARFPG
+612 
-626 IHENGAGVANLE
+626 
-638 RQWVDGCGVA
+638 
-648 WRLYAFAT
+648 
-656 P
+656 

>member
-1 VGVFVIILGLAVLV
+1 MGAFVIILGLAVLV

-26 LTALRQEP
+26 LTALRQKP
-34 MVVWGAG
+34 VVVWGAG

-159 ASAAISGGSFYPSV
+159 ASAAISGGSFYPSI
-173 FHAVAVLLTGVTD
+173 FHAIAVLLTGVTD

-253 PGALAAMEKAFRT
+253 PGTLAAMEKTFRT

-291 QVLIVLACVMAPTG
+291 QVLIVLACVMALTG

-340 MANAQLQRM
+340 MANVQLQRM

-360 QRVELALFLT
+360 QRIELALFLT
-370 PREGR
+370 PREGH

-390 IALGRERSRRLLVLA
+390 ITLGRERRKLLVLA

-419 VAPLAILFIA
+419 VAPLAA
-429 VALVIATWR
+429 VTGAWWGDYNRYLALMALLVGALAGLGTQSAIDWASRHRAGAPASAALAIISFVITLSQVPPNRMWVQRGYDSAFLVHPAWLDDGER
-438 RDAGVL
+438 RDMETTDRFVFDDAVVYGAPQTGAGLVGVL
-444 GPAAVLGGILALEEW
+444 TDGRSVHGSVGSPSDPRQDYLARHFHDLHTDPEVCEIIRQEGGTPLFYNDSTASSDEIGE
-459 AFLSGWSFGWL
+459 SY
-470 RLQLMAVPWGMLMA
+470 P
-484 GYVLGTLRAGV
+484 GYLDVDTSTG
-495 GRLAFRRATAWVVLI
+495 FIPI
-510 ATLVPLPV
+510 ATLDT
-518 AWWATTDPR
+518 ATVYR
-527 LAREEQQAVEVARS
+527 
-541 GQYATQAQVAAYL
+541 
-554 DSLDLPEGS
+554 
-563 VITDT
+563 IT
-568 TYSFPIVLAS
+568 AC
-578 RRPRQFVITPDRDF
+578 
-592 REKLDDPITGRV
+592 EK
-604 RYALVTDP
+604 
-612 QRSPADAIAARFPG
+612 
-626 IHENGAGVANLE
+626 
-638 RQWVDGCGVA
+638 
-648 WRLYAFAT
+648 
-656 P
+656 